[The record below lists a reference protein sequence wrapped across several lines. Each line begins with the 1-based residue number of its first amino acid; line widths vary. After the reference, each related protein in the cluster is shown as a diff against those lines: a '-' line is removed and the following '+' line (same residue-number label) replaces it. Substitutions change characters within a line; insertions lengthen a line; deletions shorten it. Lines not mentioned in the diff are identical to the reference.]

1 MAMVSRFI
9 GSALALGFGLLSCQA
24 RAEGMALGARAGT
37 TGLGLEGVVG
47 LGPKVNFRLGYNE
60 GDFDYSTDQ
69 DDIEYDVNLSL
80 QSASGLLDW
89 HPAGGGFRF
98 SAGAFYNGNEAEG
111 TARPTRPEQIGDFVF
126 TPEQIGTLRATV
138 DFPTWAGYLG
148 FGFGNA
154 VSKDGRWTVLFD
166 IGLMFHSAPEFSLT
180 SDGSLADNAF
190 FQRELQK
197 EEQEI
202 DDDVVSKIRYYPV
215 ITLGLAYRF

>member
-1 MAMVSRFI
+1 MGSRFL
-9 GSALALGFGLLSCQA
+9 GSALVLVSFFMVGAA
-24 RAEGMALGARAGT
+24 RAEGVALGARAGT

-47 LGPKVNFRLGYNE
+47 LGPKVNFRLGYNQGE
-60 GDFDYSTDQ
+60 LDYSRDE

-80 QSASGLLDW
+80 QSVSGLLDW

-98 SAGAFYNGNEAEG
+98 SAGAFYNGNEADG
-111 TARPTRPEQIGDFVF
+111 TARPTEPKQIGDVVF

-138 DFPTWAGYLG
+138 DFPTWAGYVG

-166 IGLMFHSAPEFSLT
+166 IGLMFHSSPDFALT
-180 SDGSLADNAF
+180 SDGTLSDNAY
-190 FQRELQK
+190 FQQELKK

>member
-1 MAMVSRFI
+1 MGSRFL
-9 GSALALGFGLLSCQA
+9 GSALVLVSFFLACGA
-24 RAEGMALGARAGT
+24 RAEGVAVDARAGT

-47 LGPKVNFRLGYNE
+47 LSPKVNFRLGYNE
-60 GDFDYSTDQ
+60 GDFDYSADE

-80 QSASGLLDW
+80 QSVSGLLDW

-111 TARPTRPEQIGDFVF
+111 TARPTESKEIGDTVF

-166 IGLMFHSAPEFSLT
+166 IGLMFHSSPEFTLT
-180 SDGSLADNAF
+180 SDGTLADNAF
-190 FQRELQK
+190 FQQELKK